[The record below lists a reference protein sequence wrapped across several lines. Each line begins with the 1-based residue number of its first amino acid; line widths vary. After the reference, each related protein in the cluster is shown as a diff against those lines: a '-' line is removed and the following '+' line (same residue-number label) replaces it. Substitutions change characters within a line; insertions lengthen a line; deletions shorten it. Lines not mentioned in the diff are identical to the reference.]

1 MWRKIRAN
9 FFAGLLIAIPVV
21 LTFWVLYFI
30 ISRLNFLLL
39 EPIMKIF
46 QIWLPD
52 RVSVEFFTK
61 VVIFLILL
69 AILTLTGFAAKIILL
84 RNIFGFGESILY
96 RVPMISTVYKG
107 LKEMSSAFL
116 SDQKSIFKKVVL
128 VEYPK
133 DGVYA
138 IGFVTSETQGEA
150 QEKTKENVINV
161 FVPTTPNP
169 TSGMLVLVPQ
179 KDVIL
184 LDMSVA
190 DGMKMII
197 SGGVVTPKADYGNT
211 ENRSNTFKKEGLQGN

>member
-9 FFAGLLIAIPVV
+9 FFAGLLIIIPVV
-21 LTFWVLYFI
+21 LTFWGLYFI
-30 ISRLNFLLL
+30 ISKLNFLLL
-39 EPIMKIF
+39 EPIMEIF

-52 RVSVEFFTK
+52 RASVEFFTK
-61 VVIFLILL
+61 VAIFLILL

-133 DGVYA
+133 NGIYA
-138 IGFVTSETQGEA
+138 IGFITSETRGEV

-197 SGGVVTPKADYGNT
+197 SGGAVTPKADYGNT
-211 ENRSNTFKKEGLQGN
+211 ENRSDTFKKEGLQGN